1 MEKGR
6 KLNDT
11 YTLMDEIGSGGGGVV
26 YRAYHERLRVDVVVK
41 KIKENVK
48 GILESRAEA
57 DILKNIKHTYLPRV
71 YDFLEIDH
79 EVYTVMDY
87 IPGKSLDK
95 ALKETRRFP
104 QKQVLEWA
112 TELAEALEYLHSQKP
127 PIIHSDIKPAN
138 IMLTPE
144 GRI

>member
-57 DILKNIKHTYLPRV
+57 DILKI
-71 YDFLEIDH
+71 
-79 EVYTVMDY
+79 
-87 IPGKSLDK
+87 SS
-95 ALKETRRFP
+95 TRIF
-104 QKQVLEWA
+104 QE
-112 TELAEALEYLHSQKP
+112 SM
-127 PIIHSDIKPAN
+127 ISGN
-138 IMLTPE
+138 
-144 GRI
+144 